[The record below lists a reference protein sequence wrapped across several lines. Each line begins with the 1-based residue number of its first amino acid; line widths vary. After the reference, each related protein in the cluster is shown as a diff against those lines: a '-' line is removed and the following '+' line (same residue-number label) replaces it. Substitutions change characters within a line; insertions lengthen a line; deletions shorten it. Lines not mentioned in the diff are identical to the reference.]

1 MKPIKP
7 RFSNTIKL
15 EIQISDVSKE
25 ILSQY
30 AKYTKYSESEIL
42 DTLIGEIAID
52 DEDFVEWLSKRRNQ
66 KKIKKKIL
74 GNENQQ

>member
-52 DEDFVEWLSKRRNQ
+52 DEDFV
-66 KKIKKKIL
+66 
-74 GNENQQ
+74 

>member
-74 GNENQQ
+74 GNENHQ